1 LPCFPTPETSLLSRS
16 TARSST
22 VRPAAARPSTAL
34 RPARGLTEGAIL
46 AALSAAAGIIGM
58 VAPFVGILI
67 APIPLMLL
75 VIRWGLRT
83 AVLAAIVAGLILLQ
97 FFGPLNAV
105 SMAGIFAPLG
115 LALGWGVRRRIGAPL
130 TVLAGAAAFLAASVA
145 AVGLTMLVL
154 HQDVL
159 SQFIDVQVQGMRM
172 GLAFQQRLG
181 APAQQVEALRAL
193 VDSSCVEHHCFPAV
207 VPQMI
212 RTLFP
217 VLLALGTLLWAYLCY
232 TLARSVLRRVG
243 HDIPGVPAILT
254 WRLSPQMALGLFWA
268 CAAASLLG
276 GWRPSLT
283 GAGWNVM
290 ILTLFVFGFQGAL
303 VGATWMNRRQIPRA
317 AQIMA
322 GLFLLTA
329 GVFPLVALALVGI
342 LDIWYDYR
350 RLTRPAAS
358 GPSGA
363 GPTRPPSAPA
373 RPSPPVRAVHPQ

>member
-1 LPCFPTPETSLLSRS
+1 
-16 TARSST
+16 
-22 VRPAAARPSTAL
+22 
-34 RPARGLTEGAIL
+34 
-46 AALSAAAGIIGM
+46 M
-58 VAPFVGILI
+58 APFVGILL

-105 SMAGIFAPLG
+105 SMGGIFAPLG

-145 AVGLTMLVL
+145 AVGVTMLVL

-159 SQFIDVQVQGMRM
+159 GQFIDVQVQGIRM
-172 GLAFQQRLG
+172 SLAFQQRLG
-181 APAQQVEALRAL
+181 APAQQLEALRAL
-193 VDSSCVEHHCFPAV
+193 VDPSCAEHHCVPAIL
-207 VPQMI
+207 PQMI

-217 VLLALGTLLWAYLCY
+217 VLLALGALLWAYLCY

-243 HDIPGVPAILT
+243 HEIPGVPAILT
-254 WRLSPQMALGLFWA
+254 WRLSPHIALGLFWA
-268 CAAASLLG
+268 CTATALG
-276 GWRPSLT
+276 SGVRPSLT
-283 GAGWNVM
+283 GAAWNVM

-303 VGATWMNRRQIPRA
+303 VGIAWMNRRQIPRA
-317 AQIMA
+317 AQVMA

-329 GVFPLVALALVGI
+329 GLLPLLALAVVGI

-350 RLTRPAAS
+350 RLTRTAAPEAAQ
-358 GPSGA
+358 GGGTA
-363 GPTRPPSAPA
+363 A
-373 RPSPPVRAVHPQ
+373 RTPQPNAQATTQIRAVHPQ